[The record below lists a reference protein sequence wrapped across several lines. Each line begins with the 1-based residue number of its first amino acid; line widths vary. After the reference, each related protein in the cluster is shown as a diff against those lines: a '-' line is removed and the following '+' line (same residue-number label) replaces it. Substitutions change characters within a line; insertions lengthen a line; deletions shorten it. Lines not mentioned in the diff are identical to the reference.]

1 MGAARIWL
9 PLMTDPYDLS
19 QSTRAAAEADARS
32 LRQKLGDAAQG
43 LMDSANTLGELK
55 ARTRGMNCAEASG

>member
-1 MGAARIWL
+1 
-9 PLMTDPYDLS
+9 MTDPYDLS